1 MPGDVLQKNL
11 SGKSWQ
17 GAPVQ
22 LFSREFGELFQTDF
36 LKSTQS
42 QTFRVQFDFVT
53 KNGHEKKN

>member
-1 MPGDVLQKNL
+1 MT
-11 SGKSWQ
+11 

-22 LFSREFGELFQTDF
+22 LFSREFGEIFQTDF